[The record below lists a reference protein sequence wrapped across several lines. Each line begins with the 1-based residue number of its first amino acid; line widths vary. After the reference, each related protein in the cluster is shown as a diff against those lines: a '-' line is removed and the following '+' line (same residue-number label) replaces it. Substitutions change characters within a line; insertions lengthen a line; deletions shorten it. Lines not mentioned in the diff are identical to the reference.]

1 MALVRDDVIITVSV
15 PIQFEIIISHIMIVH
30 IQLSL
35 DNNSLC
41 YWYFKTFYCE
51 RIILQFSYKGQ
62 CVLFILS
69 GLSGLKVTFCQLT
82 DLVTMN
88 SMNLE
93 YNILEPNLS
102 IFMSWIF

>member
-1 MALVRDDVIITVSV
+1 MDIQISEVWIFEYLNLTMLFDVIISNYLTNRS
-15 PIQFEIIISHIMIVH
+15 I
-30 IQLSL
+30 
-35 DNNSLC
+35 
-41 YWYFKTFYCE
+41 
-51 RIILQFSYKGQ
+51 
-62 CVLFILS
+62 VLFILS
-69 GLSGLKVTFCQLT
+69 GLSGIKVTFCQLT

>member
-1 MALVRDDVIITVSV
+1 M
-15 PIQFEIIISHIMIVH
+15 
-30 IQLSL
+30 
-35 DNNSLC
+35 
-41 YWYFKTFYCE
+41 
-51 RIILQFSYKGQ
+51 
-62 CVLFILS
+62 LFILS